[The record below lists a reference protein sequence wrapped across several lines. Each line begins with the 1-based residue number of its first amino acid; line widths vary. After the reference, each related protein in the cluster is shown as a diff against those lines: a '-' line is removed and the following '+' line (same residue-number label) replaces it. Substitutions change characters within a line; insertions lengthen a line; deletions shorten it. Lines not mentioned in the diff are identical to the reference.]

1 MTFLNTILLAGA
13 AAFMIPLIIH
23 LLNKRRVK
31 VVRWGAMHLLHEVL
45 KQKKRRLQIEQWLLL
60 MTRIAIPIV
69 LALCLARPVLSALRQ
84 IPGFGKTSAA
94 ILLDDSFSMRAP
106 NPAGTAASQARQD
119 IQRVLD
125 NLPRGSDAQVILA
138 GGTPRKMMDQAT
150 SALDLI
156 PKQLVDLPSQAGP
169 VNANELFQTAGAA
182 LQKTSNAAREIVM
195 VSDFQES
202 DWKAIADG
210 ASLPALESMM
220 KQEPKPQ
227 VTFYRVP
234 TELSENLSIA
244 SAELSALVAAETQ
257 PVGLRVRVKNHGKR
271 PWQDVAVHLE
281 ADGARL
287 RTARVSV
294 PPEGEASLSFTHAF
308 DKVGDHT
315 LAVRLEGDSFPE
327 DNAFYS
333 VIQVRNQLNTLLID
347 GDPGNEPLAGSVD
360 FLEIALAPH
369 QSAAASLKDL
379 VRTQKIDF
387 KRLRADDFRGQEVV
401 VLANVDRF
409 NRLPDLDRFVKDGGG
424 LLVFAGPKCDI
435 DWYNREFFKGGN
447 GLFPCAVK
455 GYGRT
460 ESNENAARVLLQR
473 LSHPSVAY
481 FNDPRS
487 GRLQDVEF
495 HHWFQLA
502 PSDDQTRTL
511 LSLDRGAPLIVEKKI
526 GRGRVIAVATTANPE
541 WSNLPLQ
548 PFFVPLAQ
556 RLVTYLATQSTTP
569 AWQFVGAPLQVNL
582 KKEQA
587 DVDFTLADPLGKTED
602 IKSRK
607 EGEAAL
613 LETKPITSPGVYEL
627 KQKNAAAAP
636 PRLFAFNVNPA
647 ESQLRT
653 LSSEDVRKMAAR
665 LGAGFAESFDSYE
678 KLDRERRH
686 GAEFWQ
692 PFLLALLVL
701 LFFEVLLQQRI
712 SGRR

>member
-1 MTFLNTILLAGA
+1 MTFLNAILLAGA
-13 AAFMIPLIIH
+13 AAFLIPLIIH
-23 LLNKRRVK
+23 LLNKRRVQT
-31 VVRWGAMHLLHEVL
+31 VRWGAMHLLHEVL
-45 KQKKRRLQIEQWLLL
+45 RQKKRRLQIEQWLLL
-60 MTRIAIPIV
+60 LTRIAIPIL
-69 LALCLARPVLSALRQ
+69 LALCLARPVMSALRQ

-106 NPAGTAASQARQD
+106 SAAGSAAVQSRQD
-119 IQRVLD
+119 IQRILD

-138 GGTPRKMMDQAT
+138 GGTPRRLMDQST

-156 PKQLVDLPSQAGP
+156 PKQLADVSSQSGP
-169 VNANELFQTAGAA
+169 VNANELFQTAGAT
-182 LQKTSNAAREIVM
+182 LQKAPNAAREIV
-195 VSDFQES
+195 VISDFQES

-210 ASLPALESMM
+210 ASLPALETLS
-220 KQEPKPQ
+220 KQEPKAQ

-257 PVGLRVRVKNHGKR
+257 PVGLRVRVQNHGKR

-294 PPEGEASLSFTHAF
+294 PPDGEASLSFTHAF
-308 DKVGDHT
+308 EKVGDHT
-315 LAVRLEGDSFPE
+315 LAVRIEGDSFPE
-327 DNAFYS
+327 DNAFFS

-347 GDPGNEPLAGSVD
+347 GDPSNEPLGGSVD
-360 FLEIALAPH
+360 FLEIALTPH
-369 QSAAASLKDL
+369 QSASASLKDL
-379 VRTQKIDF
+379 VHTTKADF
-387 KRLRADDFRGQEVV
+387 KKLREEDMRGKEVI
-401 VLANVDRF
+401 VLANVERF
-409 NRLPDLDRFVKDGGG
+409 NRLNELGRFVKDGGG

-447 GLFPCAVK
+447 GLLPCAVK
-455 GYGRT
+455 GYGRIENT
-460 ESNENAARVLLQR
+460 ENPARILLQR
-473 LSHPSVAY
+473 FSHPSTAY

-487 GRLQDVEF
+487 GRLQDAEF
-495 HHWFQLA
+495 HHWFQFA
-502 PSDDQTRTL
+502 PADDKTQTL
-511 LSLDRGAPLIVEKKI
+511 LSLDRGVPLIVEKKI
-526 GRGRVIAVATTANPE
+526 GRGRVIAVATAANAE

-569 AWQFVGAPLQVNL
+569 AWQFVGAPLQINL

-587 DVDFTLADPLGKTED
+587 DVDYTLTDSIGKVD
-602 IKSRK
+602 DYKSRR
-607 EGEAAL
+607 EGEVAL
-613 LETKPITSPGVYEL
+613 LESKPIATPGVYEL
-627 KQKNAAAAP
+627 RQKNAEAAP
-636 PRLFAFNVNPA
+636 ARLFAFNVNPA

-653 LSSEDVRKMAAR
+653 LSSDQVRKMAER
-665 LGAGFAESFDSYE
+665 FGAGFAESYDGYE
-678 KLDRERRH
+678 KLDRTRRH

-692 PFLLALLVL
+692 PFLLALLGL

-712 SGRR
+712 AGK

>member
-1 MTFLNTILLAGA
+1 MTFLNAILLAGA
-13 AAFMIPLIIH
+13 AAFLIPLIIH
-23 LLNKRRVK
+23 LLNKRRVQ

-45 KQKKRRLQIEQWLLL
+45 RQKKRRLQIEQWLLL

-106 NPAGTAASQARQD
+106 NPAGSAAVQARQD

-138 GGTPRKMMDQAT
+138 GATPRKLLDQST

-156 PKQLVDLPSQAGP
+156 SKQLADVSSQSGP
-169 VNANELFQTAGAA
+169 LNANELFQAAAAA
-182 LQKTSNAAREIVM
+182 LQKAPNAAREIV
-195 VSDFQES
+195 VLSDFQES
-202 DWKAIADG
+202 DWKAVADG
-210 ASLPALESMM
+210 ASLPALEALER
-220 KQEPKPQ
+220 QEPAPQ
-227 VTFYRVP
+227 ITFYRVP

-257 PVGLRVRVKNHGKR
+257 PVGLRARVKNHGRR
-271 PWQDVAVHLE
+271 PWQDVVVHLE
-281 ADGARL
+281 ADGTRL
-287 RTARVSV
+287 RSTRVSI

-308 DKVGDHT
+308 DKVGDHALT
-315 LAVRLEGDSFPE
+315 VRIEGDSFPE
-327 DNAFYS
+327 DNAFHS

-347 GDPGNEPLAGSVD
+347 GDPGNEPLAGSAD

-379 VRTQKIDF
+379 VRTTKVDVR
-387 KRLRADDFRGQEVV
+387 RLRVEDLRGAEVI
-401 VLANVDRF
+401 VLANVERF
-409 NRLPDLDRFVKDGGG
+409 NRLPDLDRFVRDGGG

-435 DWYNREFFKGGN
+435 DWYNREFFKGGS

-455 GYGRT
+455 GYGRI
-460 ESNENAARVLLQR
+460 EGAENPARVLLQR
-473 LSHPSVAY
+473 FSHPSTAY
-481 FNDPRS
+481 FNDPRG
-487 GRLQDVEF
+487 GRLQDAEF
-495 HHWFQLA
+495 QHWFQLT
-502 PSDDQTRTL
+502 PVDDKTQTL
-511 LSLDRGAPLIVEKKI
+511 LSLDRGVPLIVEKKQ
-526 GRGRVIAVATTANPE
+526 GRGRVVAVATTASPE

-569 AWQFVGAPLQVNL
+569 AWQFVGAPLQLNL
-582 KKEQA
+582 KKEQG
-587 DVDFTLADPLGKTED
+587 DVPFTFTDSTGKED
-602 IKSRK
+602 EYKSRR

-613 LETKPITSPGVYEL
+613 LETRPVSSPGVFEL
-627 KQKNAAAAP
+627 RQKDAAAAP
-636 PRLFAFNVNPA
+636 VRRFAFNVNPA
-647 ESQLRT
+647 ESQLKT
-653 LSSEDVRKMAAR
+653 LSSAEVGKMAGR
-665 LGAGFAESFDSYE
+665 LGVGFADSFDGYE
-678 KLDRERRH
+678 KLDRTRRH

-692 PFLLALLVL
+692 PFLLALLFL

-712 SGRR
+712 AGRH

>member
-1 MTFLNTILLAGA
+1 MTFLNAILLAGA
-13 AAFMIPLIIH
+13 AAFLIPLIIH
-23 LLNKRRVK
+23 LLNRRRVQT
-31 VVRWGAMHLLHEVL
+31 VRWGAMHLLHEVL
-45 KQKKRRLQIEQWLLL
+45 RQKKRRLQIEQWLLL
-60 MTRIAIPIV
+60 LTRIAIPIV
-69 LALCLARPVLSALRQ
+69 LALCLARPVMSALRQ

-94 ILLDDSFSMRAP
+94 ILLDDSFSMRGPSA
-106 NPAGTAASQARQD
+106 AGSAAVQSRQD
-119 IQRVLD
+119 IQRILD

-138 GGTPRKMMDQAT
+138 GGTPRKLMDQST

-156 PKQLVDLPSQAGP
+156 PKQLADVPSQSGP
-169 VNANELFQTAGAA
+169 LNANELFQTAGAT
-182 LQKTSNAAREIVM
+182 LQKAPNAAREIIVI
-195 VSDFQES
+195 SDFQES

-210 ASLPALESMM
+210 ASLPALETLN

-257 PVGLRVRVKNHGKR
+257 PVGLRVRVQNHGKR

-294 PPEGEASLSFTHAF
+294 PPDGEASLSFTHAF
-308 DKVGDHT
+308 EKVGDHT
-315 LAVRLEGDSFPE
+315 LAVRIEGDSFPE
-327 DNAFYS
+327 DNAFFS
-333 VIQVRNQLNTLLID
+333 VIQVRNQLNTLLVD
-347 GDPGNEPLAGSVD
+347 GDPSNEPLAGSVD
-360 FLEIALAPH
+360 FLEIALTPH
-369 QSAAASLKDL
+369 KSASASLKDL
-379 VRTQKIDF
+379 VHTSKAEL
-387 KRLRADDFRGQEVV
+387 KKLRDDDFRGKEVV
-401 VLANVDRF
+401 VLANVERF
-409 NRLPDLDRFVKDGGG
+409 NRLNDLERFVKDGGG

-435 DWYNREFFKGGN
+435 DWYNREFFKGGQ

-455 GYGRT
+455 GYGRIENT
-460 ESNENAARVLLQR
+460 ENPARVLLQR
-473 LSHPSVAY
+473 FSHPSTAY

-487 GRLQDVEF
+487 GRLQDAEF

-502 PSDDQTRTL
+502 PTDDKTQTL
-511 LSLDRGAPLIVEKKI
+511 LSLDRGVPLIVEKKI
-526 GRGRVIAVATTANPE
+526 GRGRVIGVSTTANAE

-569 AWQFVGAPLQVNL
+569 AWQFVGAPLQINL

-587 DVDFTLADPLGKTED
+587 DVEYTLTDAIGKVDEY
-602 IKSRK
+602 KSRR
-607 EGEAAL
+607 EGDAAL
-613 LETKPITSPGVYEL
+613 LESKPIATPGVYEL
-627 KQKNAAAAP
+627 RQKNAEAAP

-653 LSSEDVRKMAAR
+653 LSSDQVRKMAER
-665 LGAGFAESFDSYE
+665 FGAGFAESFDGYE
-678 KLDRERRH
+678 KLDRTRRH

-692 PFLLALLVL
+692 PFLLALLAL

-712 SGRR
+712 AGK